1 MRFSSVGGKK
11 LKVTLTP
18 REAEKYAA
26 LTSDGAEN
34 GRGARAALAEILAA
48 AGEQVGFS
56 SAGERLL
63 VQVFTEEGGG
73 CELFITRLSAIPE
86 ADRRAVTEGGVTTYS
101 ERRVYFRFSCL
112 AHLLAAARAHGDM
125 LCEVYSTD
133 GGEYYLSLSERSLDG
148 VGDADTLLEFGDRV
162 HRLPLGIDGEYG
174 RLVLSGAPLS
184 GVLALIG

>member
-26 LTSDGAEN
+26 LTSDGSEN

-48 AGEQVGFS
+48 AGEAVGFS

-63 VQVFTEEGGG
+63 VQVFAEDSGG
-73 CELFITRLSAIPE
+73 CDLFITRLSAIPE
-86 ADRRAVTEGGVTTYS
+86 GDRRAVTEGGVTTYS
-101 ERRVYFRFSCL
+101 ERRAHFSFASL

-125 LCEVYSTD
+125 LCDLYATD
-133 GGEYYLSLSERSLDG
+133 GGVYYLSTGERSLGG
-148 VGDADTLLEFGDRV
+148 VSDADPLLEFGDRV

-184 GVLALIG
+184 EVLALFD